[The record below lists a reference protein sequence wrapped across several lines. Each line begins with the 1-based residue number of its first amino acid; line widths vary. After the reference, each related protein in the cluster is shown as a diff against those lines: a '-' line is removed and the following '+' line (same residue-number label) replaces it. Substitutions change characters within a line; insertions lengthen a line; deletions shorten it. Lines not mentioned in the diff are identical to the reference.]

1 MNLYAFEK
9 LKELEQELADKRRLL
24 RLDPRK
30 PRGKPIFGS
39 AAATAGRTLRRFGE
53 GLESWAN
60 RPVPDSD
67 RGSPQAGC

>member
-1 MNLYAFEK
+1 MNLYAFEN
-9 LKELEQELADKRRLL
+9 LRELEQELADRSPGPRR
-24 RLDPRK
+24 DPLK
-30 PRGKPIFGS
+30 PRRKPIFGP

-60 RPVPDSD
+60 PPVPDSD